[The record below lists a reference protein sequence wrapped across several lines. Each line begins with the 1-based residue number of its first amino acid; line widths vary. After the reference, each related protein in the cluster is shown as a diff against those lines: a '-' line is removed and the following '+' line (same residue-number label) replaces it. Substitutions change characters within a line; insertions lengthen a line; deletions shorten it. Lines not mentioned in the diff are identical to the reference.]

1 MRPFQILPKLE
12 NETLAIDT
20 RLRYSNKMEPPYSLP
35 NDTSMLLKQTRKDS
49 CARMKRFF
57 EEAENYSNDKNVYK
71 EVPSIEAYIDP
82 VKHLRWS
89 FFYLKNPSTILA

>member
-1 MRPFQILPKLE
+1 MPKLE

-20 RLRYSNKMEPPYSLP
+20 RLRYSNKMEPPCSLP

-71 EVPSIEAYIDP
+71 EVPSKDAYIGP
-82 VKHLRWS
+82 SKTSTMELFH
-89 FFYLKNPSTILA
+89 LKNPSTILT

>member
-71 EVPSIEAYIDP
+71 EVPSIQAYIEP
-82 VKHLRWS
+82 SQASMMEL
-89 FFYLKNPSTILA
+89 FYLKKPSTILT